1 MAVLL
6 ANSLALSMQSSCSEL
21 ERVQFGAEESVQ
33 QVVAMQGKGYVCV
46 CVCVAIVVAMQGKGG
61 VCGHLW
67 CRLSFGQNVNFC
79 G

>member
-33 QVVAMQGKGYVCV
+33 QVVAMQGKGCV
-46 CVCVAIVVAMQGKGG
+46 CVCVWPLWWPCKAREVCVAICG
-61 VCGHLW
+61 VG
-67 CRLSFGQNVNFC
+67 
-79 G
+79 